1 MVDFINLILSPI
13 GWPHT
18 VACLVAMAVF
28 FPLMFIRK
36 GGAKHRAW
44 GRVYGRTQEASIRSS
59 LVSPHF

>member
-18 VACLVAMAVF
+18 GACLVAMAVF

-44 GRVYGRTQEASIRSS
+44 GRVYGRTQEASI
-59 LVSPHF
+59 